1 MSSINPAAQLYMK
14 YSGKC
19 LKQTVTVVCESSF
32 AQTVVEQ
39 SEWRGVIF
47 VRGRNA
53 LDLRNACQ
61 VWQLSE

>member
-19 LKQTVTVVCESSF
+19 LKQTVTVACESSF

-39 SEWRGVIF
+39 S
-47 VRGRNA
+47 
-53 LDLRNACQ
+53 
-61 VWQLSE
+61 